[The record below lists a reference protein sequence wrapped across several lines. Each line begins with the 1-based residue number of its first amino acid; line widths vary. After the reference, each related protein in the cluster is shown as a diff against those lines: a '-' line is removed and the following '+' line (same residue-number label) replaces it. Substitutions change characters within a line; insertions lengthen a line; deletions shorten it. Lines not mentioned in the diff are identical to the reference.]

1 MAIYF
6 GQNPP
11 FIGGAEVVLS
21 RQEDLKLIKNDLL
34 QLILTTPGERIH
46 RPTFG
51 TPVRQTLF
59 DPSDS
64 TSYDLLADD
73 IREEI
78 IRSESRVLDPQVWVQ
93 PMDDDQIVKVRVVAN
108 VTFDP
113 NAILELEQEIAV

>member
-11 FIGGAEVVLS
+11 FTGGAEKVLS
-21 RQEDLKLIKNDLL
+21 RQEDLRLIKNDLL
-34 QLILTTPGERIH
+34 QLIMTSPGERIH

-51 TPVRQTLF
+51 TAIRETLF
-59 DPSDS
+59 DPSDDI
-64 TSYDLLADD
+64 SYDLLADG

-78 IRSESRVLDPQVWVQ
+78 IRSEPRVFDPQVSVQ
-93 PMDDDQIVKVRVVAN
+93 SVEDGQVVKVRVVAN

-113 NAILELEQEIAV
+113 NAILELEQDIAV